1 MNNEIERMKKYILI
15 YKNEFKGKIN
25 IKDNIKFGVEIEF
38 TTYNHKPIKEDLR
51 KTGYDFV
58 RDGSGV
64 AIFEAVSPILVN
76 KEEDWNQLNNVLN
89 IINKYD
95 SKLTSRE
102 GGHIHFDQHILDK
115 SNIDNFLKLWYCF
128 ENIIYTFAN
137 GDFYNARYSEY
148 LYARKLQ
155 NEIQDKLNNK
165 YYDFFDKDYGLNL
178 SNIFGDFKFFAPET
192 YEVRCPNATL
202 NITTWQN
209 NILFFARL
217 FSFAN
222 DKGNEKIINSLYAE
236 GIKENNF
243 ENAYYL
249 SRLIFDNNDDRL
261 CFLKQYSHI
270 CGQFLLNDSQKK
282 KIRV

>member
-15 YKNEFKGKIN
+15 HKNEFKEIIN
-25 IKDNIKFGVEIEF
+25 IKDNIKFGLEVEF
-38 TTYNHKPIKEDLR
+38 TTYNHKPIKSDL
-51 KTGYDFV
+51 KNTGYDFV

-64 AIFEAVSPILVN
+64 AIFEAISPILHN
-76 KEEDWNQLNNVLN
+76 KEEDWLNLKKVLT
-89 IINKYD
+89 IINNHD

-102 GGHIHFDQHILDK
+102 GGHIHYDQSILDK
-115 SNIDNFLKLWYCF
+115 SNIDSFLKLWYCF
-128 ENIIYTFAN
+128 ENIIYTFSY

-178 SNIFGDFKFFAPET
+178 SNIFGDFRLFVPDT

-209 NILFFARL
+209 NVLFFARL
-217 FSFAN
+217 FAFAN
-222 DKGNEKIINSLYAE
+222 DKSNKNFIDSLYND

-249 SRLIFDNNDDRL
+249 ASLIFDNNDDIL
-261 CFLKQYSHI
+261 SFLKQYSHI
-270 CGQFLLNDSQKK
+270 DGKFLVKENQKK
-282 KIRV
+282 KIRI

>member
-15 YKNEFKGKIN
+15 YKNEFQGKIN
-25 IKDNIKFGVEIEF
+25 IKDDVKFGVEIEF
-38 TTYNHKPIKEDLR
+38 TTYNHKPIKSDL
-51 KTGYDFV
+51 KNTGYEFV

-64 AIFEAVSPILVN
+64 AIFEAISPILHN
-76 KEEDWNQLNNVLN
+76 KEEDWLKLKNVLN
-89 IINKYD
+89 IINNHD

-102 GGHIHFDQHILDK
+102 GGHIHYDQNILDK
-115 SNIDNFLKLWYCF
+115 NNIDSFLKLWYCF
-128 ENIIYTFAN
+128 ENIIYTFSY
-137 GDFYNARYSEY
+137 GDFYNARYSEF
-148 LYARKLQ
+148 LYAKKLHK
-155 NEIQDKLNNK
+155 EIEQRLKDR
-165 YYDFFDKDYGLNL
+165 YYEYFDKDYGLNL

-217 FSFAN
+217 FAFAN
-222 DKGNEKIINSLYAE
+222 DKSNKNFIDSLYND

-249 SRLIFDNNDDRL
+249 ASLIFDNKDDIL
-261 CFLKQYSHI
+261 SFLKQYSHI
-270 CGQFLLNDSQKK
+270 DGKFLVKENQKK
-282 KIRV
+282 KIRI